1 MTLEEMLRGSP
12 LNQQRMADDNAM
24 NLAGMLA
31 RGRAGTVQQEPNM
44 VERGLSNVKRSFY
57 GDKNLYG
64 NDPINPSVLDSQYV
78 SPEMAEGAVLDLVG
92 GPMTVSGR
100 VAKEMFANNPY
111 LKGVAEGDELIGMH
125 NLSADNLAHAQE
137 MGGLPVPSIGI
148 SKANAPLEGFGDIS
162 LIAKQDM
169 VTPGRGNPVFGA
181 DAYSRR
187 YPEIV
192 EHRGDDK
199 IFKGFTAGGNR
210 KYAQHTLDNLVNEM
224 KGVVP
229 NSEGFNYGAG
239 SLRSELTP
247 KFKNLKGVQK
257 SRNKVVPEKEM
268 PAIKDEMNERLY
280 GLVDDLLPYDKRN
293 KKYELGYGDTVTSR
307 LGPKERLSDYYDNI
321 PPELQDKISTFK
333 SELVDSPTAY
343 FEAKPQRAVRLDE
356 FGGAVVPDNIDA
368 RTLEI
373 LKRNG
378 IENVERYGGTET
390 GKYKT
395 KADAMKKFRDL
406 MFSIGGSGFLA
417 SQLLGQERE

>member
-1 MTLEEMLRGSP
+1 MLRGNP
-12 LNQQRMADDNAM
+12 LAQQRLADNFAMNKQGDLARMMQQHGTVQDPARVQEPQALGNLPMDVPQYTPDNAPDFSEQLM
-24 NLAGMLA
+24 NLMPIAGMLK
-31 RGRAGTVQQEPNM
+31 AGGKV
-44 VERGLSNVKRSFY
+44 
-57 GDKNLYG
+57 
-64 NDPINPSVLDSQYV
+64 
-78 SPEMAEGAVLDLVG
+78 
-92 GPMTVSGR
+92 
-100 VAKEMFANNPY
+100 NPY

-148 SKANAPLEGFGDIS
+148 SKANAPLENFGDIS
-162 LIAKQDM
+162 LIARQNM
-169 VTPGRGNPVFGA
+169 VTPGRGNPVVGA
-181 DAYSRR
+181 DAYSKR
-187 YPEIV
+187 YPNIV
-192 EHRGDDK
+192 EHNGEDK
-199 IFKGFTAGGNR
+199 IFKGFTNSGNR
-210 KYAQHTLDNLVNEM
+210 RYAPHTLDNVVKEM
-224 KGVVP
+224 KGPVTDT
-229 NSEGFNYGAG
+229 EGMNYGAG
-239 SLRSELTP
+239 SLRSNYAP
-247 KFKNLKGVQK
+247 KFRTLKAIQK
-257 SRNKVVPEKEM
+257 ARDQVVPEKNM
-268 PAIKDEMNERLY
+268 PAVRDEMNERLF
-280 GLVDDLLPYDKRN
+280 GLADDLLPYDKHY

>member
-1 MTLEEMLRGSP
+1 MNLAEMLRGNP
-12 LNQQRMADDNAM
+12 LAQQRLADNFAMNKQGDLARMMQQHGTVQDPARVQEPQALGNLPMDVPQYTPDNAPDFSEQLM
-24 NLAGMLA
+24 NLMPIAGMLK
-31 RGRAGTVQQEPNM
+31 AGGKV
-44 VERGLSNVKRSFY
+44 
-57 GDKNLYG
+57 
-64 NDPINPSVLDSQYV
+64 
-78 SPEMAEGAVLDLVG
+78 
-92 GPMTVSGR
+92 
-100 VAKEMFANNPY
+100 NPY

-169 VTPGRGNPVFGA
+169 VTPERGNPVFGA

-187 YPEIV
+187 YPEVV
-192 EHRGDDK
+192 EHGGDDK

-210 KYAQHTLDNLVNEM
+210 RYAQHTLDNLVSEM

-257 SRNKVVPEKEM
+257 ARNKIVPEKEM

-280 GLVDDLLPYDKRN
+280 GLADDLLPYDKHY

-307 LGPKERLSDYYDNI
+307 LGPKERLSDYYENI
-321 PPELQDKISTFK
+321 PPELMDKISTYK

-343 FEAKPQRAVRLDE
+343 FEAKPQRAVKLQE
-356 FGGAVVPDNIDA
+356 FGGAIVPDNVDA

-378 IENVERYGGTET
+378 IENVERYGGTDS

-395 KADAMKKFRDL
+395 KAEAMKQFRDL
-406 MFSIGGSGFLA
+406 MFSTGGSGFLA
-417 SQLLGQERE
+417 SQLLGQDR